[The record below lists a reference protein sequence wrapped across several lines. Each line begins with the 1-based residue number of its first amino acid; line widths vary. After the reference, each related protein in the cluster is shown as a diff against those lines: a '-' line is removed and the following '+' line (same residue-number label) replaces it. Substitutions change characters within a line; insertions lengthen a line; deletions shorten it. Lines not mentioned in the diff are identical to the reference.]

1 MERNDTLNKGYLFD
15 VSKSLENGSKE
26 LIGTNIY
33 DTPFK
38 DNEQKSEDAGKIRLQ
53 YAAATRAKNVLII
66 ANLVKKD
73 LTSSQ
78 NPWMEILSAEA
89 SKNLKDI
96 ETVLA
101 NVTYITDYSKEKV
114 SYNDIE
120 MPENIIEKTKKD
132 Y

>member
-1 MERNDTLNKGYLFD
+1 MRNN
-15 VSKSLENGSKE
+15 N
-26 LIGTNIY
+26 
-33 DTPFK
+33 
-38 DNEQKSEDAGKIRLQ
+38 NEQKSEDAGKIRLQ

-96 ETVLA
+96 ETVP
-101 NVTYITDYSKEKV
+101 V
-114 SYNDIE
+114 SYTHLRAHE
-120 MPENIIEKTKKD
+120 TR
-132 Y
+132 